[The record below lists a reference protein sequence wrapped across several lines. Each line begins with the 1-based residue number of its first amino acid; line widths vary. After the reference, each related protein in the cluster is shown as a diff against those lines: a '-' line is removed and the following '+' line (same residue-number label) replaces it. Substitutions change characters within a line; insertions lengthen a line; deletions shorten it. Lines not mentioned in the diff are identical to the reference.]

1 MKLHP
6 DVVRK
11 LRLYYSR
18 GYSIASLMEHFALSR
33 NCVTNVVKNRTHVH
47 VSNDPALPPLVR
59 VEGAVQV
66 LRPSNGKRSKPAPA
80 TELSDKYAKIVA
92 GHRADDL
99 SSG

>member
-33 NCVTNVVKNRTHVH
+33 NCVTNVVKNRTHRQ
-47 VSNDPALPPLVR
+47 VSSDPALPPLVR

-66 LRPSNGKRSKPAPA
+66 LRPSNANRSKPAP
-80 TELSDKYAKIVA
+80 ELSDKYAKVA
-92 GHRADDL
+92 ATL
-99 SSG
+99 TSGRPRR